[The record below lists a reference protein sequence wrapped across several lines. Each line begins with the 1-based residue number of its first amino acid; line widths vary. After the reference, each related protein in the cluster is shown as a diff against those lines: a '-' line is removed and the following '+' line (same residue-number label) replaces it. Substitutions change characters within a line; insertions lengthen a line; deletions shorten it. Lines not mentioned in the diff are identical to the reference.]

1 MKHGHHLIVGGQRSG
16 KSGHAE
22 RTALACGLEVCVVA
36 TALAGDQEMA
46 ERIAHHRAMRP
57 AAFGTVEAPLS
68 LADTLRAE
76 ARPGR
81 LLLVDCLTLW
91 LTNWLIP
98 LQGEPDKAAW
108 EREREALLALL
119 PDLASP
125 LILISNEVGWG
136 VSPMSREARFF
147 VDELGRLNQAVALRC
162 RTLTLM
168 VAGQAWSRAVIPPP

>member
-1 MKHGHHLIVGGQRSG
+1 MRIGHHLIVGGQRSG
-16 KSGHAE
+16 KSGQAE
-22 RTALACGLEVCVVA
+22 RLALAAGLEVCVIA
-36 TALAGDQEMA
+36 TAQAGDQEMA

-57 AAFGTVEAPLS
+57 AAFGTVESPLA
-68 LADTLRAE
+68 LAEVLRTE

-91 LTNWLIP
+91 LTNWLMP
-98 LQGEPDKAAW
+98 LQGPSDLHAW
-108 EREREALLALL
+108 QRERQALLDLM
-119 PDLASP
+119 PDLPSP

-147 VDELGRLNQAVALRC
+147 VDELGRLNQAVASRC

-168 VAGQAWSRAVIPPP
+168 VAGQPWSRTVIET